1 MKTKYMAGVSPKKK
15 RSNIFLIMP
24 PLLRFMISL
33 LLAAIVF
40 LLIMNIDLAVLVKI
54 MIAWAAFALS
64 FIVTSWIVFFMRTT
78 TEIREHSREEDG
90 SRLYV
95 LLLILLTSFAS
106 LFTVLLLMLSGTAKD
121 TPQIIYIPVAIS
133 GMLFSWVMVHTI
145 FSFHYA
151 HLYYANDTND
161 PTKHAEGLEFPKEKK
176 PDYIDFAYFSFV
188 LGMTFQV
195 SDVDITSRVIRRVAL
210 FHGMLSFALNTF
222 VVALTINLIAG
233 LMN

>member
-1 MKTKYMAGVSPKKK
+1 MAGRSAKKK
-15 RSNIFLIMP
+15 GSNIFLRMR
-24 PLLRFMISL
+24 PLTRLMISL
-33 LLAAIVF
+33 LLATIVF
-40 LLIMNIDLAVLVKI
+40 LLIMNLDLAVLVKI

-210 FHGMLSFALNTF
+210 FHGMLSFALNSF

>member
-1 MKTKYMAGVSPKKK
+1 MARVSAKKK
-15 RSNIFLIMP
+15 RSNIFLRMR
-24 PLLRFMISL
+24 PLVRFMISL

-40 LLIMNIDLAVLVKI
+40 LLIMNLDLAVLVKI

-64 FIVTSWIVFFMRTT
+64 FIITSWIVFFTLT
-78 TEIREHSREEDG
+78 APEIREHSREEDG

-95 LLLILLTSFAS
+95 FFLILLTSFAS
-106 LFTVLLLMLSGTAKD
+106 LFTVLLLMLSRTAKD

-133 GMLFSWVMVHTI
+133 GMLFSWAMVHSI
-145 FSFHYA
+145 FCFHYA
-151 HLYYANDTND
+151 NLYYAND
-161 PTKHAEGLEFPKEKK
+161 PTDSAKAAEGLEFPNEKK

-188 LGMTFQV
+188 IGMTFQV
-195 SDVDITSRVIRRVAL
+195 SDVDITSRSIRRLAL
-210 FHGMLSFALNTF
+210 LHGLLSFALNTF

>member
-1 MKTKYMAGVSPKKK
+1 
-15 RSNIFLIMP
+15 
-24 PLLRFMISL
+24 MISL
-33 LLAAIVF
+33 LLAVVVF
-40 LLIMNIDLAVLVKI
+40 LLIMYLDLAVLVKI

>member
-1 MKTKYMAGVSPKKK
+1 MAGRSAKKK
-15 RSNIFLIMP
+15 GSNIFLRMR
-24 PLLRFMISL
+24 PLTRLMISL
-33 LLAAIVF
+33 LLATIVF
-40 LLIMNIDLAVLVKI
+40 LLIMNLDLAVLVKI

-161 PTKHAEGLEFPKEKK
+161 PTKHAEGLEFPKEKR

>member
-1 MKTKYMAGVSPKKK
+1 MILMAGRSAKKK
-15 RSNIFLIMP
+15 GSNIFLRMR
-24 PLLRFMISL
+24 PLTRLMISL
-33 LLAAIVF
+33 LLATIVF

-210 FHGMLSFALNTF
+210 FHGMLSFALNPF

>member
-1 MKTKYMAGVSPKKK
+1 MAGRSAKKK
-15 RSNIFLIMP
+15 GSNIFLRMR
-24 PLLRFMISL
+24 PLTRLMISL
-33 LLAAIVF
+33 LLATIVF
-40 LLIMNIDLAVLVKI
+40 LLIMNLDLAVLVKI

-195 SDVDITSRVIRRVAL
+195 SDVDITSRSIRRVAL
-210 FHGMLSFALNTF
+210 LHGLLSFALNTF

>member
-1 MKTKYMAGVSPKKK
+1 MAGRSAKKK
-15 RSNIFLIMP
+15 GSNIFLRMR
-24 PLLRFMISL
+24 PLTRLMISL
-33 LLAAIVF
+33 LLATIVF
-40 LLIMNIDLAVLVKI
+40 LLIMNLDLAVLVKI

-145 FSFHYA
+145 FGFHYA

>member
-1 MKTKYMAGVSPKKK
+1 MAGRSAKKK
-15 RSNIFLIMP
+15 GSNIFLRMR
-24 PLLRFMISL
+24 PLTRLMISL
-33 LLAAIVF
+33 LLATIVF
-40 LLIMNIDLAVLVKI
+40 LLIMNLDLAVLVKI

-121 TPQIIYIPVAIS
+121 TPQIIDIPVAIS

-145 FSFHYA
+145 FGFHYA

>member
-1 MKTKYMAGVSPKKK
+1 MAGRSAKKK
-15 RSNIFLIMP
+15 GSNIFLRMR
-24 PLLRFMISL
+24 PLTRLMISL
-33 LLAAIVF
+33 LLATIVF
-40 LLIMNIDLAVLVKI
+40 LLIMNLDLAVLVKI

>member
-1 MKTKYMAGVSPKKK
+1 MAGRSAKKK
-15 RSNIFLIMP
+15 GSNIFLRMR
-24 PLLRFMISL
+24 PLTRLMISL
-33 LLAAIVF
+33 LLATIVF
-40 LLIMNIDLAVLVKI
+40 LLIMNLDLAVLVKI

-145 FSFHYA
+145 FGFHYA

-161 PTKHAEGLEFPKEKK
+161 PTKHAEGLEFPKEKR

>member
-1 MKTKYMAGVSPKKK
+1 MILMAGRSAKKK
-15 RSNIFLIMP
+15 GSNIFLRMR
-24 PLLRFMISL
+24 PLTRLMISL
-33 LLAAIVF
+33 LLATIVF
-40 LLIMNIDLAVLVKI
+40 LLIMNLDLAVLVKI

-121 TPQIIYIPVAIS
+121 APQIIYIPVAIS

-195 SDVDITSRVIRRVAL
+195 SDVDITSRIIRRVAL

>member
-1 MKTKYMAGVSPKKK
+1 MILMAGRSAKKK
-15 RSNIFLIMP
+15 GSNIFLRMR
-24 PLLRFMISL
+24 PLTRLMISL
-33 LLAAIVF
+33 LLATIVF
-40 LLIMNIDLAVLVKI
+40 LLIMNLDLAVLVKI

>member
-1 MKTKYMAGVSPKKK
+1 MAGRSAKKK
-15 RSNIFLIMP
+15 GSNIFLRMR
-24 PLLRFMISL
+24 PLTRLMISL
-33 LLAAIVF
+33 LLATIVF
-40 LLIMNIDLAVLVKI
+40 LLIMNLDLAVLVKI

-145 FSFHYA
+145 FGFHYA

-195 SDVDITSRVIRRVAL
+195 SDVQITSKALRRLAMW
-210 FHGMLSFALNTF
+210 HGLLSFGYNT
-222 VVALTINLIAG
+222 VMIALTINLIAG
-233 LMN
+233 FGN

>member
-1 MKTKYMAGVSPKKK
+1 MAGRSAKKK
-15 RSNIFLIMP
+15 GSNIFLRMR
-24 PLLRFMISL
+24 PLTRLMISL
-33 LLAAIVF
+33 LLATIVF

-210 FHGMLSFALNTF
+210 FHGMLSFALNPF

>member
-1 MKTKYMAGVSPKKK
+1 MAGRSAKKK
-15 RSNIFLIMP
+15 GSNIFLRMR
-24 PLLRFMISL
+24 PLTRLMISL
-33 LLAAIVF
+33 LLATIVF

-145 FSFHYA
+145 FGFHYA

>member
-1 MKTKYMAGVSPKKK
+1 MAGRSAKKK
-15 RSNIFLIMP
+15 GSNIFLRMR
-24 PLLRFMISL
+24 PLTRLMISL
-33 LLAAIVF
+33 LLATIVF
-40 LLIMNIDLAVLVKI
+40 LLIMNLDLAVLVKI

-195 SDVDITSRVIRRVAL
+195 SDVDITSRSIRRLAL
-210 FHGMLSFALNTF
+210 LHGLLSFALNTF

>member
-1 MKTKYMAGVSPKKK
+1 MAGRSAKKK
-15 RSNIFLIMP
+15 GSNIFLRMR
-24 PLLRFMISL
+24 PLTRLMISL
-33 LLAAIVF
+33 LLATIVF

>member
-1 MKTKYMAGVSPKKK
+1 MAGVSPKKK
-15 RSNIFLIMP
+15 QSNIFLIMP

-33 LLAAIVF
+33 LFAAIVF
-40 LLIMNIDLAVLVKI
+40 LLIMNLDLAVLVKI